1 MTADRNDAPSAGMTR
16 RAVLQ
21 TGAAAMASM
30 SMVGSLRAQ
39 DRQPGPV
46 VLITGTSSGF
56 GRLMAEGFARQGA
69 HVIAT
74 MREIDGRNAPAAEE
88 LRTLATTEN
97 LAIDVIEIDV
107 LSDRS
112 VNAGIQQA
120 IADAGR
126 IDILVSNAGLVA
138 PGPVELQPPR
148 WFQSNIETNAYG
160 AMRVIRA
167 VVPHMRAAGQ
177 GTIIQMSS
185 ALGRA
190 VDPMLGGY
198 CASKLVVEA
207 ACDAMGY
214 ELAASNI
221 EVSVVQ
227 PAGAY
232 PTSFQSNGIG
242 YWQELVA
249 GLDAADRPKL
259 DIYAPHVE
267 AMLAGLE
274 PDTSLDPREVSD
286 AVLALAAMAFGT
298 RPNRLTVGPY
308 TDGIDPVNA
317 AHEQLQTDMVGH
329 SPAAEL
335 FILG

>member
-1 MTADRNDAPSAGMTR
+1 MNQIVETSPTGLR
-16 RAVLQ
+16 RRTVLQ
-21 TGAAAMASM
+21 IGAAAAFLSA
-30 SMVGSLRAQ
+30 VGPLRAQ
-39 DRQPGPV
+39 DAGPPV

-69 HVIAT
+69 RVFAT
-74 MREIDGRNAPAAEE
+74 MREIDGRNGPAAEE
-88 LRTLATTEN
+88 LRALAADES
-97 LAIDVIEIDV
+97 LALEEIELDV

-112 VNAGIQQA
+112 VTAAIDQA
-120 IADAGR
+120 VANAGR
-126 IDILVSNAGLVA
+126 IDILVSNAGIVV
-138 PGPVELQPPR
+138 PGPIELQPPESFR
-148 WFQSNIETNAYG
+148 ANIETNAYG
-160 AMRVIRA
+160 ALRVINA
-167 VVPHMRAAGQ
+167 VVPHMREAGR
-177 GTIIQMSS
+177 GSIIQMSS

-190 VDPMLGGY
+190 IDPMLGGY

-221 EVSVVQ
+221 EVAVVQ

-232 PTSFQSNGIG
+232 PTRFQANGIR
-242 YWQELVA
+242 YWQEMLTD
-249 GLDAADRPKL
+249 LEAADPSVL
-259 DIYAPHVE
+259 DLYAPHIE

-274 PDTSLDPREVSD
+274 PDASLDPREVSD
-286 AVLALAAMAFGT
+286 AVLALAAMEFGT

-335 FILG
+335 FTLG

>member
-1 MTADRNDAPSAGMTR
+1 MKQTIETSPAGMR
-16 RAVLQ
+16 RRTVLQ
-21 TGAAAMASM
+21 IGAAAALLSAA
-30 SMVGSLRAQ
+30 GPLRAQ
-39 DRQPGPV
+39 DADQHV

-69 HVIAT
+69 RVFAT
-74 MREIDGRNAPAAEE
+74 MRQTDGRNALAAEE
-88 LRTLATTEN
+88 LRALAADEN
-97 LAIDVIEIDV
+97 LALEVIELDV
-107 LSDRS
+107 LNDRS
-112 VNAGIQQA
+112 VTAAIKQA

-126 IDILVSNAGLVA
+126 IDVLVSNAGIVV
-138 PGPVELQPPR
+138 PGPIELQPPESFR
-148 WFQSNIETNAYG
+148 ANIETNAYG
-160 AMRVIRA
+160 ALRVIKA
-167 VVPHMRAAGQ
+167 VVPHMREAGR

-190 VDPMLGGY
+190 IDPMLGGY

-221 EVSVVQ
+221 EVAVVQ

-232 PTSFQSNGIG
+232 PTRFQANGIR
-242 YWQELVA
+242 YWEEMLADLEATAPSALEL
-249 GLDAADRPKL
+249 
-259 DIYAPHVE
+259 YAPHVE

-274 PDTSLDPREVSD
+274 PDTTLDPQEVSD
-286 AVLALAAMAFGT
+286 AVLELAAKEFGT

-308 TDGIDPVNA
+308 TDGINPVNA

-335 FILG
+335 FTLG